1 VIRAGSG
8 FGRDRDPV
16 EAALEAAL
24 MAQEG
29 VGLDHADACVVFATS
44 DVYPAAHGVLHAV
57 RRATGARAV
66 VGCSGAGVLT
76 ERGEHEGT
84 GAPEDEA
91 AVAVLALASDEVRVT
106 PFLVDETEGL
116 GSAAG
121 AVAGA
126 RAFEGTGGTG
136 LVVTLPDAQGLDPRG
151 LLQGIQDA
159 GGPMPVVGGVAAG
172 AALFELFNTDAA
184 RGALAGLAVAG
195 RKPVIGVAQG
205 CEPIGEPYVITRG
218 EDNVVREIG
227 GRPALAV
234 LRGALESLPGGE
246 ARWAS
251 AGVFAG
257 LAINPAKSPLERGD
271 FLVRA
276 LLGGD
281 QASGAI
287 AVAEPVRVGQTI
299 QFQIRDADAATRDL
313 ADTLGG
319 VRGALAGRRPAFGV
333 YFNCAGRGRGLFG
346 EDHHDVRLICAEL
359 GAFPLVGFFGNGE
372 FAPVGGRNFF
382 HTYTGVLVVFPDTD
396 GTT

>member
-8 FGRDRDPV
+8 FAQHRDPV
-16 EAALEAAL
+16 EAGLEAAL

-29 VGLDHADACVVFATS
+29 VGLDRADACVVFTTGEA
-44 DVYPAAHGVLHAV
+44 YPGAHGLLHAV

-76 ERGEHEGT
+76 ERGEFEAG
-84 GAPEDEA
+84 GAAADGA
-91 AVAVLALASDEVRVT
+91 AVAVLALASDDVRVT

-116 GSAAG
+116 GCAAG
-121 AVAGA
+121 TVAGA

-136 LVVTLPDAQGLDPRG
+136 LVVTLPDARGLEPRE
-151 LLQGIQDA
+151 LLQGIQEA

-172 AALFELFNTDAA
+172 TPFFELFNTDAS
-184 RGALAGLAVAG
+184 RGALTGFAVAG
-195 RKPVIGVAQG
+195 RRPVIGVAQG

-218 EDNVVREIG
+218 DENVVREIA
-227 GRPALAV
+227 GRPALTV
-234 LRGALESLPGGE
+234 LKSALESLAGGE

-251 AGVFAG
+251 VDVFAG

-276 LLGGD
+276 LVGAD
-281 QASGAI
+281 QKSGAI
-287 AVAEPVRVGQTI
+287 VLAEQIRVGQTI
-299 QFQIRDADAATRDL
+299 QFQLRDAEAASRDL

-319 VRGALAGRRPAFGV
+319 VRAALAGRRPAFGV
-333 YFNCAGRGRGLFG
+333 YFNCAGRGQGLFG
-346 EDHHDVRLICAEL
+346 ARDHDVSLIRSEL

-396 GTT
+396 GVT

>member
-8 FGRDRDPV
+8 FGRHRDPV

-29 VGLDHADACVVFATS
+29 VGLDHADACVVFVTGDA
-44 DVYPAAHGVLHAV
+44 YPAAHGVLHAV

-76 ERGEHEGT
+76 ERGEYEGT
-84 GAPEDEA
+84 GGADDEA

-121 AVAGA
+121 TVAGA

-172 AALFELFNTDAA
+172 APLFELFNTDAA
-184 RGALAGLAVAG
+184 RGALTGLAVTG

-218 EDNVVREIG
+218 EDNVVREIA

-234 LRGALESLPGGE
+234 LRGALEGLPGGE

-251 AGVFAG
+251 VGVFAG

-276 LLGGD
+276 LVGGD
-281 QASGAI
+281 QTSGAI
-287 AVAEPVRVGQTI
+287 AVAEPVHVGQTI
-299 QFQIRDADAATRDL
+299 QFQIRDAGAATRDL
-313 ADTLGG
+313 ADTLRG

-346 EDHHDVRLICAEL
+346 EHDHDVRLIRAEL